1 MEPLAAALPLP
12 RRPDLAGEQAP
23 AAAAP
28 PCRSCPALTP
38 LTLLLTSQVLT
49 GLQLPAGEEGRLAPF
64 LAELGYAH
72 TDETHNQVYETYCS

>member
-1 MEPLAAALPLP
+1 M
-12 RRPDLAGEQAP
+12 
-23 AAAAP
+23 
-28 PCRSCPALTP
+28 
-38 LTLLLTSQVLT
+38 LT